1 MATSTAL
8 SVKEVVEPV
17 EKRIRQFQNTGE
29 ITFPANYSP
38 ENALKAAAL
47 ILQETKDKQGHPVLE
62 TCTRASIA
70 NALLS
75 MVVQGLNPDKKQGY
89 FIAYGNTLVF
99 QRSYFG
105 SMALAKRVCPDIVDI
120 YADVVYAGDGF
131 EYEKKHGKT
140 VVTKHTQRIENVKK
154 DEIIAAYATVLY
166 KDGREESTIMTID
179 EIYQAWRQSKMNP
192 FDDKGHLKATST
204 HGKFTAEMCKK
215 TVINRACK
223 PIINSSDD
231 STLVRFARQ
240 ADEMATK
247 AQADE
252 EIAENAN
259 KIPVDFSDY
268 EEEESE
274 QMDNESEESPT
285 VDPDTGEVKE
295 DTAEQPEQSEDKDP
309 F

>member
-1 MATSTAL
+1 MAKETAL
-8 SVKEVVEPV
+8 AVKDVIRPV
-17 EKRIRQFQNTGE
+17 EDSIRKFQITGE
-29 ITFPANYSP
+29 LQFPENYSP
-38 ENALKAAAL
+38 ENALKSAAL
-47 ILQETKDKQGHPVLE
+47 VLQEIKDKNGNSVLS
-62 TCTRASIA
+62 TCSRASII

-120 YADVVYAGDGF
+120 YADVVYEDDDF
-131 EYEKKHGKT
+131 QYEKKHGKT
-140 VVTKHTQRIENVKK
+140 IVTKHRQKLENVKK
-154 DEIIAAYATVLY
+154 DKIIAAYATVVY

-192 FDDKGHLKATST
+192 FDDKGHLKATGT

-240 ADEMATK
+240 ADEIAAK

-268 EEEESE
+268 EEPENDEPE
-274 QMDNESEESPT
+274 DSPA

-295 DTAEQPEQSEDKDP
+295 DTAEQPDQQADKDP

>member
-1 MATSTAL
+1 MAKETAL
-8 SVKEVVEPV
+8 AVKDVIRPV
-17 EKRIRQFQNTGE
+17 EDSIRKFQITGE
-29 ITFPANYSP
+29 LQFPENYSP
-38 ENALKAAAL
+38 ENALKSAAL
-47 ILQETKDKQGHPVLE
+47 ILQETKDKNGNPVLS
-62 TCTRASIA
+62 TCTRASII

-75 MVVQGLNPDKKQGY
+75 MVVQGLNLGKKQGY

-192 FDDKGHLKATST
+192 FDEKGKLKTTST

-247 AQADE
+247 AEVNE
-252 EIAENAN
+252 EIEENAN

-295 DTAEQPEQSEDKDP
+295 DTAEHLKQPEDKDP

>member
-8 SVKEVVEPV
+8 AVKDVLRPV
-17 EKRIRQFQNTGE
+17 EDSIRKFQSTGE
-29 ITFPANYSP
+29 LQFPANYSP
-38 ENALKAAAL
+38 ENAMKAAAL
-47 ILQETKDKQGHPVLE
+47 ILQETQDKDHRPVLD
-62 TCTRASIA
+62 TCTRASVI
-70 NALLS
+70 NSLLS

-89 FIAYGNTLVF
+89 FIAYGKTLTF

-105 SMALAKRVCPDIVDI
+105 SMALAKRLCPDIVDI
-120 YADVVYAGDGF
+120 YADVVYDGDGF
-131 EYEKKHGKT
+131 EYEKKHGKNI
-140 VVTKHTQRIENVKK
+140 VTKHTQKLGNIDKSK
-154 DEIIAAYATVLY
+154 IIAAYATVLY
-166 KDGREESTIMTID
+166 KDGREESTIMTMD
-179 EIYQAWRQSKMNP
+179 EIQQAWRQSKMNP
-192 FDDKGHLKATST
+192 FDEKGNLKSTGT

-231 STLVRFARQ
+231 STIVRFARQ

-247 AQADE
+247 AEVNE
-252 EIAENAN
+252 EIEENAN
-259 KIPVDFSDY
+259 KIPVDFY
-268 EEEESE
+268 EEPE
-274 QMDNESEESPT
+274 DSPA

>member
-105 SMALAKRVCPDIVDI
+105 SMALAKRVCPDILDI
-120 YADVVYAGDGF
+120 YADVVYEGDDF
-131 EYEKKHGKT
+131 QYEKKHGKT
-140 VVTKHTQRIENVKK
+140 IVTKHRQKLENVKK
-154 DEIIAAYATVLY
+154 DKIIAAYATVVY

-179 EIYQAWRQSKMNP
+179 EIYQSWRQSKMNP
-192 FDDKGHLKATST
+192 FDENGKLKASGT

-231 STLVRFARQ
+231 STLLRFARQ

-247 AQADE
+247 AEVNE
-252 EIAENAN
+252 EIEENAN
-259 KIPVDFSDY
+259 KIPVDFTEADT
-268 EEEESE
+268 EPK
-274 QMDNESEESPT
+274 QIPA
-285 VDPDTGEVKE
+285 VDPETGEVKE
-295 DTAEQPEQSEDKDP
+295 AAESTSEQSEEDP

>member
-1 MATSTAL
+1 MAKETAL
-8 SVKEVVEPV
+8 AVKDVIRPV
-17 EKRIRQFQNTGE
+17 EDSIRKFQITGE
-29 ITFPANYSP
+29 LQFPENYSP
-38 ENALKAAAL
+38 ENALKSAAL
-47 ILQETKDKQGHPVLE
+47 ILQETKDKNGNPVLS
-62 TCTRASIA
+62 TCTRASII

-166 KDGREESTIMTID
+166 KDGREESTIMTLE

-192 FDDKGHLKATST
+192 FDEKGHLKATGT

-231 STLVRFARQ
+231 STLIRFARQ
-240 ADEMATK
+240 ADEIAAK

-268 EEEESE
+268 E
-274 QMDNESEESPT
+274 DSPA